1 MAEDCVF
8 CKIRDGEIPSDIL
21 YRDELCFVIR
31 DIAPLAPTHLLVIP
45 TEHFERISELET
57 RFDQTFGALFSAAAS
72 SAKAE
77 GVLDSGYRLMINQG
91 REGGQEVPHLHMHVL
106 GGRRLGRLGIPSDE
120 SSGNH

>member
-1 MAEDCVF
+1 MTDDCVF

-45 TEHFERISELET
+45 VEHFERISELES
-57 RFDQTFGALFSAAAS
+57 RFDQTFGAMFAAAKD

-77 GVLDSGYRLMINQG
+77 GVSDSGYRLMINQG
-91 REGGQEVPHLHMHVL
+91 RDGGQEVPHLHMHLL
-106 GGRRLGRLGIPSDE
+106 GGRRLGGLGIPSE
-120 SSGNH
+120 RSSRND